1 MMLLAKKDH
10 DTNNTKDA
18 TRTDKNEDV
27 FSSDPYFMSIP
38 YGFQQRHYYEHNKKH
53 TDLVDV
59 TVNTRTRQFIL
70 LDTRGIT
77 TWTKDGISN
86 SVSRSLSFP
95 KYQNNLLR
103 SIIFA
108 KKFNVY
114 FCLAHDFSLK
124 VLNKNFEETCT
135 ADSDL
140 SSVMFMVFNP
150 IRDELIT
157 GGVNGTKIWE
167 FKQIADRIWTEIKPM
182 ANYGLFL
189 KKQLDSVGGSWVRK
203 LELNE
208 KMQHLY
214 CCSDTDVSCY
224 DMDGKFLFKISRAHN
239 SQITGCK
246 YSPQSKVL
254 VTGSFDTEVK
264 VWSMTGGLVH
274 TFRGHS
280 RAVTNVALHPESSSL
295 VLTSSLDGTVRV
307 WSLDIMEEIYS
318 IVMSTEG
325 ILWMGIIADKFLWTA
340 TPREL
345 SIWNIDQTV
354 HFYALARSKVT
365 SIQVAQSDRK
375 TSRVVAVGDD
385 SSVRLVSMRDQRNL
399 STVLPPPSLSPLQT
413 VLAVSYNRECS
424 LVYLLMNPEELWVY
438 TMRTDPA
445 CRTAVWDVSRIQERF
460 FRGLSAAS
468 GRTTPSSGTRPPSAN
483 TKSSLGN
490 FQIRRATAEGM
501 GPCPPSSCSSLTAVT
516 THVMYWTH
524 EGFVSPL
531 QTNFLVLGL
540 QDGRILFLDP
550 VKFGQRYCELQACK
564 DAIIDL
570 HYDSNNGSLIVRSH
584 LREEDM
590 FQIWSLPQLDLQY
603 EVLAR
608 RDATCYAYSNHSFLV
623 GHQDGS
629 VILYKFLPGT
639 MLGQACSLPDQD
651 EDDKVDHTQPVL
663 SVDSCTTLG
672 IFISCSGDGIIKVW
686 NQDKV
691 LCTEILVEDS
701 LTSAKFLNQLGDILI
716 GYKNHLFFIHRSK
729 VLSSIQKHG
738 YEGEESFDTESEIYE
753 DPAVKYEGAAANP
766 DPLSLES
773 YLVPYNL
780 DFSDRFLGGMTSS
793 QQSQNNS
800 DEGGDSDSDSGFS
813 MAPTY
818 LYNSPASTPR
828 RLSFVDLIV
837 PGDCVTSEA
846 LRNQSVTIITKRKG
860 GKLMLGVSRSDE
872 RQSLEDFNMPTF
884 GKSPG
889 PSPTPSPPSTP
900 TDFDLSERESEDESD
915 LEEEEMV
922 ISEDDKAQV
931 ADETSAL
938 LHEPIIVS
946 VEENRQKVESFRLSD
961 VEDTPRS
968 KYGLSGMK
976 IDAKSLLKGADG
988 PVRPPT
994 ALNKQSPRRIITIL
1008 PGTDKKQDA
1017 VETTSSTR
1025 KMSVPKKKIEKK
1037 KQKGDRQ
1044 RVGGRW
1050 SGKLVEPEKEEEE
1063 VKMVPS
1069 KSSLQGKSSV
1079 HQAVKSKASL
1089 KPESIA
1095 ETSVVNIQSDEAK
1108 LSRPSVK
1115 NLSMDDDMR
1124 AAYKPGITSVSNLKS
1139 EENSKK
1145 KKKKKS
1151 SIFSNY
1157 KKPGRKSSLGHPSS
1171 ENQDDDEGINQDDVE
1186 NEDGD
1191 KDSDGA
1197 AMYRAASR
1205 VTIVQMYSPMERIS
1219 SAGSRQG
1226 VSAPAPT
1233 PVEMDGSASP
1243 APPRTNPSSKGRSH
1257 SAVQTRGYPSIQGAR
1272 SKSAGTKG
1280 DFPED
1285 YPLELLPLDT
1295 RQMSEMSLDKI
1306 GTTITEPSERGSLI
1320 LSESEADGLGDDI
1333 LEESYRQSNRA
1344 LSTGMESLMFGTVS
1358 RPSTAGTVE
1367 DTVRSLLSNM
1377 ENFPLSRPMSM
1388 MSGMDPSSMSPEMQ
1402 EMQEIANLKG
1412 ALPMMTN
1419 LEGYHARPNTAEGE
1433 RTVMRYPPN
1442 RRPHTAG
1449 SEMHVTFL
1457 DEIKFSHQFMEG
1469 AQIHGFVPDAEQIR
1483 PYTSP
1488 PPEVFK
1494 YHKNDGLTLDVNW
1507 QDKMIQRH
1515 QLMKIQKELR
1525 ARSAADKRSLLDL
1538 RRRQK
1543 RKGLLGHGGC
1553 TDQDQGIRRG
1563 SYNNG
1568 SPGHSL
1574 SHSGHMERRKSA
1586 PAAGH
1591 QNEYRGSS
1599 VHARRDQLATP
1610 SSSRREMMTPTPKK
1624 VSSTDRSKDQQN
1636 YASEKA
1642 YRFKLSNDVLQSPQ
1656 DEVNESSH
1664 LVVTAQSDRSNPTNR
1679 IFPRPHTSKSI
1690 PSKPRRY
1697 ILIPPNRSE
1706 PQVARLT
1713 PLEAQLLSERFP
1725 KSKERLIRKS
1735 SITSTGSAFS
1745 VLKVIPNL
1753 PDQEV
1758 IFN

>member
-1 MMLLAKKDH
+1 
-10 DTNNTKDA
+10 
-18 TRTDKNEDV
+18 
-27 FSSDPYFMSIP
+27 
-38 YGFQQRHYYEHNKKH
+38 
-53 TDLVDV
+53 
-59 TVNTRTRQFIL
+59 FIL

-307 WSLDIMEEIYS
+307 WSLDIMEEIY
-318 IVMSTEG
+318 
-325 ILWMGIIADKFLWTA
+325 
-340 TPREL
+340 
-345 SIWNIDQTV
+345 
-354 HFYALARSKVT
+354 RSKVT

-460 FRGLSAAS
+460 YRGLSAAS
-468 GRTTPSSGTRPPSAN
+468 GRTTPFGTRPPSAN

-564 DAIIDL
+564 DAKTL
-570 HYDSNNGSLIVRSH
+570 L
-584 LREEDM
+584 
-590 FQIWSLPQLDLQY
+590 FQND
-603 EVLAR
+603 
-608 RDATCYAYSNHSFLV
+608 SFLV
-623 GHQDGS
+623 GHEDGS
-629 VILYKFLPGT
+629 VILYKFSPGT

-651 EDDKVDHTQPVL
+651 EDDKVDHTQSVL

-716 GYKNHLFFIHRSK
+716 GYKNHLFYIHRSK
-729 VLSSIQKHG
+729 VFSSIQKHG

-766 DPLSLES
+766 DPLSLET
-773 YLVPYNL
+773 YL
-780 DFSDRFLGGMTSS
+780 
-793 QQSQNNS
+793 
-800 DEGGDSDSDSGFS
+800 GGDSDSDSGFS

-828 RLSFVDLIV
+828 RLSFVDLII

-976 IDAKSLLKGADG
+976 IDAKSLLKGADS
-988 PVRPPT
+988 PIRPPT

-1008 PGTDKKQDA
+1008 PATDKKQDA
-1017 VETTSSTR
+1017 VETSSSTR

-1063 VKMVPS
+1063 VKVVPS
-1069 KSSLQGKSSV
+1069 KSSLQGKV
-1079 HQAVKSKASL
+1079 DTNTFTDCQAESCARVLSIKQSYYIET
-1089 KPESIA
+1089 ESIA
-1095 ETSVVNIQSDEAK
+1095 ETPLLTSNQAK
-1108 LSRPSVK
+1108 AVKPSVK

-1124 AAYKPGITSVSNLKS
+1124 AAYKPGLTSVSNLKS

-1186 NEDGD
+1186 NED
-1191 KDSDGA
+1191 KDGDGA

-1226 VSAPAPT
+1226 MSAPAPT

-1243 APPRTNPSSKGRSH
+1243 APPRTNPPSKGRSH
-1257 SAVQTRGYPSIQGAR
+1257 SAVQSRGYPSVQGAR

-1306 GTTITEPSERGSLI
+1306 GTTITGAQRERQFNP
-1320 LSESEADGLGDDI
+1320 LG
-1333 LEESYRQSNRA
+1333 ERSRQSRGRY
-1344 LSTGMESLMFGTVS
+1344 LGGILQTIKSSPQYRDGEFDVWYREQTVD
-1358 RPSTAGTVE
+1358 G
-1367 DTVRSLLSNM
+1367 
-1377 ENFPLSRPMSM
+1377 
-1388 MSGMDPSSMSPEMQ
+1388 
-1402 EMQEIANLKG
+1402 
-1412 ALPMMTN
+1412 
-1419 LEGYHARPNTAEGE
+1419 
-1433 RTVMRYPPN
+1433 RYC
-1442 RRPHTAG
+1442 R
-1449 SEMHVTFL
+1449 
-1457 DEIKFSHQFMEG
+1457 
-1469 AQIHGFVPDAEQIR
+1469 
-1483 PYTSP
+1483 
-1488 PPEVFK
+1488 
-1494 YHKNDGLTLDVNW
+1494 
-1507 QDKMIQRH
+1507 
-1515 QLMKIQKELR
+1515 
-1525 ARSAADKRSLLDL
+1525 
-1538 RRRQK
+1538 
-1543 RKGLLGHGGC
+1543 GHGQVTLVEHGELSSVKA
-1553 TDQDQGIRRG
+1553 DVDDVR
-1563 SYNNG
+1563 NG
-1568 SPGHSL
+1568 SILHESRDAGDAGDCELERSSANDDKPG
-1574 SHSGHMERRKSA
+1574 G
-1586 PAAGH
+1586 
-1591 QNEYRGSS
+1591 
-1599 VHARRDQLATP
+1599 
-1610 SSSRREMMTPTPKK
+1610 
-1624 VSSTDRSKDQQN
+1624 
-1636 YASEKA
+1636 
-1642 YRFKLSNDVLQSPQ
+1642 
-1656 DEVNESSH
+1656 
-1664 LVVTAQSDRSNPTNR
+1664 
-1679 IFPRPHTSKSI
+1679 
-1690 PSKPRRY
+1690 
-1697 ILIPPNRSE
+1697 
-1706 PQVARLT
+1706 
-1713 PLEAQLLSERFP
+1713 
-1725 KSKERLIRKS
+1725 
-1735 SITSTGSAFS
+1735 
-1745 VLKVIPNL
+1745 L
-1753 PDQEV
+1753 PC
-1758 IFN
+1758 

>member
-1 MMLLAKKDH
+1 M
-10 DTNNTKDA
+10 
-18 TRTDKNEDV
+18 
-27 FSSDPYFMSIP
+27 
-38 YGFQQRHYYEHNKKH
+38 
-53 TDLVDV
+53 
-59 TVNTRTRQFIL
+59 
-70 LDTRGIT
+70 
-77 TWTKDGISN
+77 
-86 SVSRSLSFP
+86 
-95 KYQNNLLR
+95 
-103 SIIFA
+103 
-108 KKFNVY
+108 
-114 FCLAHDFSLK
+114 
-124 VLNKNFEETCT
+124 
-135 ADSDL
+135 
-140 SSVMFMVFNP
+140 
-150 IRDELIT
+150 
-157 GGVNGTKIWE
+157 
-167 FKQIADRIWTEIKPM
+167 
-182 ANYGLFL
+182 
-189 KKQLDSVGGSWVRK
+189 
-203 LELNE
+203 
-208 KMQHLY
+208 
-214 CCSDTDVSCY
+214 
-224 DMDGKFLFKISRAHN
+224 DMK
-239 SQITGCK
+239 
-246 YSPQSKVL
+246 
-254 VTGSFDTEVK
+254 E
-264 VWSMTGGLVH
+264 
-274 TFRGHS
+274 
-280 RAVTNVALHPESSSL
+280 
-295 VLTSSLDGTVRV
+295 
-307 WSLDIMEEIYS
+307 
-318 IVMSTEG
+318 
-325 ILWMGIIADKFLWTA
+325 
-340 TPREL
+340 
-345 SIWNIDQTV
+345 
-354 HFYALARSKVT
+354 
-365 SIQVAQSDRK
+365 
-375 TSRVVAVGDD
+375 
-385 SSVRLVSMRDQRNL
+385 
-399 STVLPPPSLSPLQT
+399 
-413 VLAVSYNRECS
+413 
-424 LVYLLMNPEELWVY
+424 
-438 TMRTDPA
+438 
-445 CRTAVWDVSRIQERF
+445 
-460 FRGLSAAS
+460 
-468 GRTTPSSGTRPPSAN
+468 
-483 TKSSLGN
+483 
-490 FQIRRATAEGM
+490 
-501 GPCPPSSCSSLTAVT
+501 
-516 THVMYWTH
+516 
-524 EGFVSPL
+524 
-531 QTNFLVLGL
+531 
-540 QDGRILFLDP
+540 
-550 VKFGQRYCELQACK
+550 
-564 DAIIDL
+564 
-570 HYDSNNGSLIVRSH
+570 
-584 LREEDM
+584 
-590 FQIWSLPQLDLQY
+590 
-603 EVLAR
+603 
-608 RDATCYAYSNHSFLV
+608 
-623 GHQDGS
+623 
-629 VILYKFLPGT
+629 
-639 MLGQACSLPDQD
+639 
-651 EDDKVDHTQPVL
+651 
-663 SVDSCTTLG
+663 
-672 IFISCSGDGIIKVW
+672 
-686 NQDKV
+686 
-691 LCTEILVEDS
+691 
-701 LTSAKFLNQLGDILI
+701 
-716 GYKNHLFFIHRSK
+716 KNHLT
-729 VLSSIQKHG
+729 Q
-738 YEGEESFDTESEIYE
+738 
-753 DPAVKYEGAAANP
+753 
-766 DPLSLES
+766 
-773 YLVPYNL
+773 VPYNL
-780 DFSDRFLGGMTSS
+780 DFSDRFLGGMASS

-872 RQSLEDFNMPTF
+872 RQSLEDFNMPKF

-938 LHEPIIVS
+938 SHEPIILP

-1063 VKMVPS
+1063 VKVVPS
-1069 KSSLQGKSSV
+1069 KSSLQGKKSSV

-1095 ETSVVNIQSDEAK
+1095 ETSVVNVQSDEAK

-1124 AAYKPGITSVSNLKS
+1124 AAYKPGLTSVSNLKS
-1139 EENSKK
+1139 EENSKRK
-1145 KKKKKS
+1145 RRKS
-1151 SIFSNY
+1151 PVFSVITKNLGENQALEIPRQRIKMMMKASTEMMLRMKTETKIVMNSIHYTKLNMYEDVYLVRTCTKLKCESKEGSVLQAADKSKCSSPN
-1157 KKPGRKSSLGHPSS
+1157 PGRDGWLRLSSSS
-1171 ENQDDDEGINQDDVE
+1171 E
-1186 NEDGD
+1186 D
-1191 KDSDGA
+1191 K
-1197 AMYRAASR
+1197 
-1205 VTIVQMYSPMERIS
+1205 
-1219 SAGSRQG
+1219 SAQQ
-1226 VSAPAPT
+1226 
-1233 PVEMDGSASP
+1233 
-1243 APPRTNPSSKGRSH
+1243 GRSH
-1257 SAVQTRGYPSIQGAR
+1257 SAVQSRGYPSVQGAR

-1280 DFPED
+1280 EFPED

-1295 RQMSEMSLDKI
+1295 HQMSEMSLEKL
-1306 GTTITEPSERGSLI
+1306 GTSITEPSERGSLI

-1344 LSTGMESLMFGTVS
+1344 LSTGMESLMFGTLS

-1433 RTVMRYPPN
+1433 ERNEISHKQKTSHCRIRDACYVSMRI
-1442 RRPHTAG
+1442 
-1449 SEMHVTFL
+1449 SLEESLHVIYCYYK
-1457 DEIKFSHQFMEG
+1457 IKFPHQFMEG
-1469 AQIHGFVPDAEQIR
+1469 AQIHGFVPDAEQVR

-1543 RKGLLGHGGC
+1543 RKGLLDEEKPVGDSIFVKEG
-1553 TDQDQGIRRG
+1553 DDDNPNSQ
-1563 SYNNG
+1563 
-1568 SPGHSL
+1568 
-1574 SHSGHMERRKSA
+1574 
-1586 PAAGH
+1586 
-1591 QNEYRGSS
+1591 
-1599 VHARRDQLATP
+1599 
-1610 SSSRREMMTPTPKK
+1610 
-1624 VSSTDRSKDQQN
+1624 SSTDRSRDQQN

-1642 YRFKLSNDVLQSPQ
+1642 YRFKLSNDVLQNPQ
-1656 DEVNESSH
+1656 DEVNQSSH
-1664 LVVTAQSDRSNPTNR
+1664 LVVTAQSDQSNPTNR

-1725 KSKERLIRKS
+1725 KSKERLIRKT
-1735 SITSTGSAFS
+1735 SIASTGSAFS
-1745 VLKVIPNL
+1745 ALKVIPNL